1 MCLPSASLFP
11 RWYHGQAWPR
21 LKPGAR
27 NSVWVSHILGMVPV
41 LGPSSDAFP
50 SALAKGWIGTRAAG
64 TPLAPIWDA
73 AVPSVA

>member
-1 MCLPSASLFP
+1 MVPWSGMA
-11 RWYHGQAWPR
+11 QAKARSQEFR
-21 LKPGAR
+21 LGLA
-27 NSVWVSHILGMVPV
+27 HIGMVPV

-50 SALAKGWIGTRAAG
+50 SALAKGWIGTGAAG